1 MPHASHLSM
10 FLARFDSPR
19 IASEFKSAAQEGVLF
34 RGIAADT
41 RAAATEPAS
50 QQAFAFLVLGL
61 HGNEGSAQRA
71 LDDRHELLPWTE
83 EAAEVWSAVL
93 QPFRHTGA
101 ANYLDRALPGSLF
114 ESLGPPPAAGA
125 PIVVVTSAG
134 WTVGENFDMNRV
146 RDFSTGVMGVRMSMS
161 GVAGLLSQQSF
172 FFPRV
177 LEYDPVTVTIWRDT
191 ASARAFAYG
200 PGVHKVQMQ
209 RQNDQGLADR
219 TSFTRCRLVRSE
231 GTWHGMPLDAGH
243 DVLASA

>member
-1 MPHASHLSM
+1 MTRASHLSVS
-10 FLARFDSPR
+10 LARFDSLR
-19 IASEFKSAAQEGVLF
+19 AAGAFDREPHAGVLF

-41 RAAATEPAS
+41 RAAATEPGS
-50 QQAFAFLVLGL
+50 QQAFAFLIIGL
-61 HGNEGSAQRA
+61 HADDTSAHRA
-71 LDDRHELLPWTE
+71 LDGRRKLVPWLE

-93 QPFRHTGA
+93 QPFRHTGV
-101 ANYLDRALPGSLF
+101 ANYLDRALPGALF
-114 ESLGPPPAAGA
+114 ESVGPQPAPGA

-146 RDFSTGVMGVRMSMS
+146 REFSTGVMGVRAAMS
-161 GVAGLLSQQSF
+161 GIAGLLSQQSF

-177 LEYDPVTVTIWRDT
+177 LEHDPITVTLWKDT

-219 TSFTRCRLVRSE
+219 TSFTRCRIVRSE
-231 GTWHGMPLDAGH
+231 GTWHGYTLGTTTE
-243 DVLASA
+243 SER

>member
-1 MPHASHLSM
+1 MNRASHLSL
-10 FLARFDSPR
+10 FLARFDSLRAAGALDGQPR
-19 IASEFKSAAQEGVLF
+19 DGVLF
-34 RGIAADT
+34 RGVAADT

-50 QQAFAFLVLGL
+50 QQAFAFLIIGL
-61 HGNEGSAQRA
+61 HVDATSAHRE
-71 LDDRHELLPWTE
+71 LDERHELAPWLA

-101 ANYLDRALPGSLF
+101 ANYLDRALPGTLF
-114 ESLGPPPAAGA
+114 ESLGPQPAACA

-146 RDFSTGVMGVRMSMS
+146 REFSTGVMGVRMSMS

-177 LEYDPVTVTIWRDT
+177 LEHDPITVTLWKDT

-219 TSFTRCRLVRSE
+219 TSFTRCRVVRAE
-231 GTWHGMPLDAGH
+231 GTWHGLPLHAVGDGRPA
-243 DVLASA
+243 A